1 MKYNVTY
8 YLVKVLL
15 YVLGSLALA
24 VVYYELM
31 ALVFSTD
38 VEKALKEENELYEK
52 ELPRVE
58 WAVDLLGD
66 EIAFLSDRD
75 IEIYRRIFDAELPDL
90 YGIMEYRPDDAASLA
105 ARIEDNLRA
114 VMDSLCVKGY
124 RLPPLSPPIADLNY
138 TGVGASVGERMNPFY
153 KVKSYHSGLDLIAP
167 EGTEVYAA
175 GPGRVLT
182 VRRSSGGKGNVV
194 EISHP
199 GGFVTRYAHLAKTLV
214 RPGMTVR
221 AGTAVG
227 LVGNSGRS
235 FTTHLHYEVLRG
247 GEVQDPVNYMFG
259 YLTPPDYL
267 DFFVMGATSGQ
278 SMD

>member
-1 MKYNVTY
+1 MSY
-8 YLVKVLL
+8 YLRKALL
-15 YVLGSLALA
+15 YLGASLVLS
-24 VVYYELM
+24 VVYYELA

-38 VEKALKEENELYEK
+38 VEKALKEDNELYEK

-58 WAVDLLGD
+58 WAADLLSD
-66 EIAFLSDRD
+66 EIDFLTGRD
-75 IEIYRRIFDAELPDL
+75 VEIYRQIFDAELPDL
-90 YGIMEYRPDDAASLA
+90 FGVMEYGPEDAPALA

-124 RLPPLSPPIADLNY
+124 RLPPLMPPVADLNY
-138 TGVGASVGERMNPFY
+138 TNVGASTGERMNPFY

-182 VRRSSGGKGNVV
+182 VRSSSGGKGNVV

-199 GGFVTRYAHLAKTLV
+199 GGIVTRYAHLAKTLV

-221 AGTAVG
+221 TGTAVG

-235 FTTHLHYEVLRG
+235 FTTHLHYEVLLG

-259 YLTPPDYL
+259 SLTPSDYL